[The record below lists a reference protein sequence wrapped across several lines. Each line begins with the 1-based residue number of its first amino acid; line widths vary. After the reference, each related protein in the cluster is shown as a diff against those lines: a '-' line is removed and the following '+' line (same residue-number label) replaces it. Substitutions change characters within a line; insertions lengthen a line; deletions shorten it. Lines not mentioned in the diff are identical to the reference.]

1 MVRPVHTCQGKRFP
15 LLPVF
20 NVLNKSHVTI
30 AKEYLVKLALGLI
43 LMVLGVMGIVKGNA
57 DSTASADILSR
68 ATEENNRNV
77 PLEPLAS
84 SGLLVGGVL
93 IRQKPSR

>member
-1 MVRPVHTCQGKRFP
+1 M
-15 LLPVF
+15 
-20 NVLNKSHVTI
+20 
-30 AKEYLVKLALGLI
+30 KLALGLI

-57 DSTASADILSR
+57 DSTPSADILSR
-68 ATEENNRNV
+68 TTDENNRNF

-93 IRQKPSR
+93 ILAKAVKLKVEDLHF